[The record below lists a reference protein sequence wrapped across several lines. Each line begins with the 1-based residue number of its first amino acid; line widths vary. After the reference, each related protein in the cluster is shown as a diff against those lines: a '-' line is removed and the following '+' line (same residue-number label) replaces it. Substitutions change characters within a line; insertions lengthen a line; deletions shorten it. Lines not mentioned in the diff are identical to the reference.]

1 MEKDLRTFIFTV
13 HCDVD
18 YVEHPEY
25 VELAL
30 SPKEIDRIGQI
41 VDLMG
46 DASDI
51 EMIEVHLGYIDY
63 YDNDEHGNRYP
74 DDTCAEMWRV
84 EGERVRVRGTSISVI
99 GFDKYSG
106 YAYWSDSISWAQMKN
121 VTDTYQVPN

>member
-30 SPKEIDRIGQI
+30 SPAEIDRIGQI
-41 VDLMG
+41 VDLIEG
-46 DASDI
+46 GNDI
-51 EMIEVHLGYIDY
+51 ELIDVHAGYIEY
-63 YDNDEHGNRYP
+63 YENDDDGNKIEDGDWRIE
-74 DDTCAEMWRV
+74 AERI
-84 EGERVRVRGTSISVI
+84 RVRGTSISVI

-106 YAYWSDSISWAQMKN
+106 YCYWSDSISWAQMKN